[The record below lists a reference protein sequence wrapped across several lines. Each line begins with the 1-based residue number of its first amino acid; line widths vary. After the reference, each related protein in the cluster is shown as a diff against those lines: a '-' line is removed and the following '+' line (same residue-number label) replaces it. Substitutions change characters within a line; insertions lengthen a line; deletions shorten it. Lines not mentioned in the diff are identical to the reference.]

1 LPNIKNNIISP
12 STYLSKMVCILLAG
26 KRTSIL
32 TSKCSCFSTLLE
44 KASQR
49 INSVC
54 VASSKHRQVHVEA
67 NLEKLGIVLPPPP
80 TPAANYNITCYANNN
95 MLYVSGHIPFSLHG
109 KETVLLTGAVGEGAK
124 TLEEGKVA
132 ARACGLNIIS
142 TLKRELGDLDRVEQ
156 VVKIFGIVNS
166 TTDFKMQH
174 RVLDGCSDLMMEV
187 FGKPVGYHARSA
199 IGTNTLPLDIT
210 VEVEAIVQIKK

>member
-1 LPNIKNNIISP
+1 
-12 STYLSKMVCILLAG
+12 MVCVLLAS
-26 KRTSIL
+26 KRASML
-32 TSKCSCFSTLLE
+32 TSKCSYIPTLLE
-44 KASQR
+44 KGSQR
-49 INSVC
+49 INLLSA
-54 VASSKHRQVHVEA
+54 ASSAFRQVHVEA

-80 TPAANYNITCYANNN
+80 TPAANYNITCHANNN
-95 MLYVSGHIPFSLHG
+95 MLFVSGHIPFALQG
-109 KETVLLTGAVGEGAK
+109 DETVLLTGAVGEGAK
-124 TLEEGKVA
+124 TLEEGKAA
-132 ARACGLNIIS
+132 ARACGLNIIA

-174 RVLDGCSDLMMEV
+174 RVLDGCSDLIMEV

-210 VEVEAIVQIKK
+210 VEVEAIVQIKN